1 MTSEQLQSTISAL
14 QARADACLANGERQY
29 ACGVLEAIQALRR
42 LLPEP
47 AKAPESPVEAPESV
61 APPAEP
67 QEAPAPQK
75 RFRKPKGV

>member
-14 QARADACLANGERQY
+14 QARADACIANGERQH
-29 ACGVLEAIQALRR
+29 ACGVIEAIQALRR

-47 AKAPESPVEAPESV
+47 VKAPSSPVETPKTVAAPV
-61 APPAEP
+61 EP
-67 QEAPAPQK
+67 QEAQEPQK